1 MAAWASHFSG
11 DNLGLSRLQDW
22 EKIVSESIVRRDTV
36 LIWGLREE
44 CSNDPPCVMFRYA
57 VIPKRADFVQTVP
70 TFPEHSATQLQD
82 LQCWMEDFDPS
93 QLYSNWAWDLISRWS
108 ILVTYDLTNTPT
120 TCQCW
125 YLKSNKAPQ
134 LSLGW
139 SESRVRGII

>member
-1 MAAWASHFSG
+1 MAAWASHFSE
-11 DNLGLSRLQDW
+11 DNLGLSRLQGW

-44 CSNDPPCVMFRYA
+44 CFNDPPCVMFRYA

-70 TFPEHSATQLQD
+70 TFPEHILPHSYRICSVGWRILFLLNWTATELGILFPDDQYLSH
-82 LQCWMEDFDPS
+82 MIS
-93 QLYSNWAWDLISRWS
+93 QTL
-108 ILVTYDLTNTPT
+108 
-120 TCQCW
+120 QCW

-139 SESRVRGII
+139 SEPRVRGII